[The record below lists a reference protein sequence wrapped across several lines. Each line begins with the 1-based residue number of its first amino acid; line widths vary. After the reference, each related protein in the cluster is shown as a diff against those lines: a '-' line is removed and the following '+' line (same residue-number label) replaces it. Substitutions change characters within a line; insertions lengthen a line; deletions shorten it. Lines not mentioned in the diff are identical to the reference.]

1 MQHEPRLQLLTEQ
14 QSDCEAFFS
23 EPPWGP
29 GFSNSEEMNHKKQWW
44 AVKTS
49 VCKAQGGMNTT
60 GICGWMRRGENLLQC
75 RQLCGNPSMVTVFGH
90 SLWDQAKDLGQGK
103 MSTWQRR
110 KDWQKRLGCV
120 NYLYCS
126 GWAPTENIWGLTKHM
141 PEFSTLGTSSLDKK
155 FMSWM
160 SLRAGHRHASL
171 VKEEFQPLFPCFPYH
186 LAARGALKGCQGQ
199 IKGWFRQATVS
210 LCTQVPLR

>member
-1 MQHEPRLQLLTEQ
+1 MQPLHIKRWWEIEIHFSQVNAWSAFRNRRTDHLILRQHEPRLQLLTEQ

-29 GFSNSEEMNHKKQWW
+29 GFSSSKEMNHKKQWW

-49 VCKAQGGMNTT
+49 VCKAQGGVNTT
-60 GICGWMRRGENLLQC
+60 GIWGWMRRGENLLQC

-90 SLWDQAKDLGQGK
+90 SLWDRAKDLGQGK

-110 KDWQKRLGCV
+110 KDWKKRLGYV

-126 GWAPTENIWGLTKHM
+126 GWVHTVHIWGLTKHM
-141 PEFSTLGTSSLDKK
+141 PALLN
-155 FMSWM
+155 SWD
-160 SLRAGHRHASL
+160 L
-171 VKEEFQPLFPCFPYH
+171 VS
-186 LAARGALKGCQGQ
+186 
-199 IKGWFRQATVS
+199 W
-210 LCTQVPLR
+210 

>member
-29 GFSNSEEMNHKKQWW
+29 GFSNSKEMNHKKQWW

-110 KDWQKRLGCV
+110 KDTGLRQLSLLFWVSTHSKYLGV
-120 NYLYCS
+120 DK
-126 GWAPTENIWGLTKHM
+126 AHA
-141 PEFSTLGTSSLDKK
+141 GTSQLLGPLLLIRSL
-155 FMSWM
+155 W
-160 SLRAGHRHASL
+160 AEWASGQATDTL
-171 VKEEFQPLFPCFPYH
+171 LLWRKNSNHCFPAF
-186 LAARGALKGCQGQ
+186 LIIWQQRRFKRMSG
-199 IKGWFRQATVS
+199 
-210 LCTQVPLR
+210 PD